1 MQTSCSQCTEQLEV
15 QPVSIGELRHSHYTD
30 LGFCLRVKSQ
40 LCSSK
45 RTNKVPRQF
54 QGNSKAMNITR
65 WKSKAPQAQLCS
77 LDFLSKPQHLGGLD
91 GSMPSATSATSVSC
105 DSASHQNQASVLGAS
120 LNAQGGG
127 AASEDGAPAT
137 NDLPSLPEASKVTK
151 ITIQGKDN
159 MGTVEREREMSEM
172 FPIICSTYPTCTR
185 RDLQSKSLVVKLL
198 YYFE

>member
-77 LDFLSKPQHLGGLD
+77 LDFLSKPQHLGGARWLD
-91 GSMPSATSATSVSC
+91 AEC
-105 DSASHQNQASVLGAS
+105 DFCDFCFLRFGI
-120 LNAQGGG
+120 
-127 AASEDGAPAT
+127 APEPGFRAGRISQR
-137 NDLPSLPEASKVTK
+137 PGWRGCE
-151 ITIQGKDN
+151 
-159 MGTVEREREMSEM
+159 
-172 FPIICSTYPTCTR
+172 
-185 RDLQSKSLVVKLL
+185 
-198 YYFE
+198 